1 MDLAFAIAQ
10 GIGLAV
16 ACGVRPFLPALLAGA
31 VASANLF
38 WIDFDHTDYVFLEQ
52 PGFLLAVVAGVV
64 LVVLLERR
72 RRTPAFEPGPLGAAV
87 AGIGIGIGA
96 LLFAGSLA
104 DVGEPGWPGLLG
116 GLVCATVGQVAARGI
131 FLGAAARLD
140 AASRAALPAYA
151 DGTSLLLAAVAVA
164 LPPLSLLG
172 LGFAVWII
180 LSRRRRAGEKYAGLR
195 VLR

>member
-1 MDLAFAIAQ
+1 MDLALAIAQ

-16 ACGVRPFLPALLAGA
+16 ACGVRPFLPTLLAGA
-31 VASANLF
+31 LAGANLGL
-38 WIDFDHTDYVFLEQ
+38 DFDRTDYAFLER

-72 RRTPAFEPGPLGAAV
+72 RRAAVFEPGPLGAAV
-87 AGIGIGIGA
+87 AGIGIGLGA

-104 DVGEPGWPGLLG
+104 DVGETAWPWLLG
-116 GLVCATVGQVAARGI
+116 GLACAAVAQVAARGV
-131 FLGAAARLD
+131 FSGAAARLD
-140 AASRAALPAYA
+140 ESARAALPAYA
-151 DGTSLLLAAVAVA
+151 DAFSLLVAVAAIA
-164 LPPLSLLG
+164 LPPLSLAA

-180 LSRRRRAGEKYAGLR
+180 ARRRRRAGEKYAGLR